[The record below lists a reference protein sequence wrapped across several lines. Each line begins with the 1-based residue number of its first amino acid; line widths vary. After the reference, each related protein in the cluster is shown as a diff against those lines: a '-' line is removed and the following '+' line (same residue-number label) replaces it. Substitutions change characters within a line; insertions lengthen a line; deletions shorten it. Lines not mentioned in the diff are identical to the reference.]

1 MKIEFKCP
9 KCGALPNEH
18 GKGGGLKCNERRHE
32 SCMGFICDCND
43 DTGETHGESFEDPC
57 PEANC
62 YHCGWG
68 GVFPVKPKGLQAWE
82 KKALDAGWTMSET
95 RKKELGL

>member
-9 KCGALPNEH
+9 KCNALPNEH
-18 GKGGGLKCNERRHE
+18 GKGGAEKCIDRHG
-32 SCMGFICDCND
+32 SCMGFICDCSK
-43 DTGETHGESFEDPC
+43 DTGENHGESFEDSC

-68 GVFPVKPKGLQAWE
+68 GTFPIKPKGLQAWE
-82 KKALDAGWTMSET
+82 KKALDAGWAMPDK